1 MELIAYRI
9 PVFWLDVSITS
20 CMMIDYARGIVS
32 EIRSGIKT
40 IALRKNI
47 HVRSV
52 TNRWINWK
60 DFFANNC
67 ERFKNIYFI
76 FPIKSKNIICDILV
90 YSQRMPIDLAI
101 EGYR

>member
-67 ERFKNIYFI
+67 ERFKNILSSQLNL
-76 FPIKSKNIICDILV
+76 KILFV
-90 YSQRMPIDLAI
+90 IYSQRMPIDLAI

>member
-1 MELIAYRI
+1 
-9 PVFWLDVSITS
+9 
-20 CMMIDYARGIVS
+20 MMIDYARGIVS

-67 ERFKNIYFI
+67 ERFKNILSSQLNL
-76 FPIKSKNIICDILV
+76 KILFV
-90 YSQRMPIDLAI
+90 IYSQRMPIDLAI